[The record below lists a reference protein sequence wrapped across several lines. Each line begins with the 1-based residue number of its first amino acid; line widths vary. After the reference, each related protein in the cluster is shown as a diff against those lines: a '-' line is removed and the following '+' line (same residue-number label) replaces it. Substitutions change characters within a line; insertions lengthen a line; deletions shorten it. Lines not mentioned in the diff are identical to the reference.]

1 MTAAKHVDQ
10 IQRNRR
16 KFFMKYGFDLIQ
28 YINLEM
34 TGKTEDE
41 IIDILGILPIQ
52 LEHFKR
58 DRMLRK
64 LKPKKRNQAF

>member
-1 MTAAKHVDQ
+1 MTAANHIDQ

-34 TGKTEDE
+34 CGKPEEE
-41 IIDILGILPIQ
+41 IIETLGILPMQ
-52 LEHFKR
+52 LEHFKKDIR
-58 DRMLRK
+58 IKK
-64 LKPKKRNQAF
+64 LKPK